1 MRLPRV
7 RFTVRRIMAVVAI
20 LALVLGVSVESIRL
34 KRQCDKFRSLAAG
47 HGQQET
53 FYRQMEQSVIELAQ
67 IEESSGE
74 RTKELNESMSHFVS
88 PRLGGQKVQEMRRR
102 WAEFSEQQKN
112 EAAKDRARAAMHHDS
127 ADYHAALKRK
137 YSAAAARPW
146 RSIEPDGPPPDPDT
160 RAPYWSERGNYG
172 LAVAAFREV
181 LKRDPDD
188 ASALNGLAWVLASC
202 PDASLRDGKMAVET
216 ATRACE
222 LSKWTEASF
231 LDTLAA
237 AYAETGD
244 YPSAVRWQREAI
256 AKLSAADPTR
266 AEFSDRL
273 QLYESSKPYRDDAQ
287 KGN

>member
-1 MRLPRV
+1 
-7 RFTVRRIMAVVAI
+7 
-20 LALVLGVSVESIRL
+20 
-34 KRQCDKFRSLAAG
+34 
-47 HGQQET
+47 
-53 FYRQMEQSVIELAQ
+53 
-67 IEESSGE
+67 
-74 RTKELNESMSHFVS
+74 
-88 PRLGGQKVQEMRRR
+88 
-102 WAEFSEQQKN
+102 
-112 EAAKDRARAAMHHDS
+112 MHHES

-256 AKLSAADPTR
+256 AKLSPDDPTR

-273 QLYESSKPYRDDAQ
+273 QLYESNKPYRD
-287 KGN
+287 GVRRSN

>member
-1 MRLPRV
+1 V
-7 RFTVRRIMAVVAI
+7 
-20 LALVLGVSVESIRL
+20 
-34 KRQCDKFRSLAAG
+34 DKKS
-47 HGQQET
+47 
-53 FYRQMEQSVIELAQ
+53 
-67 IEESSGE
+67 
-74 RTKELNESMSHFVS
+74 K
-88 PRLGGQKVQEMRRR
+88 KMRRR
-102 WAEFSEQQKN
+102 WAEFTEQQNN
-112 EAAKDRARAAMHHDS
+112 EAAKNRAQAAMHHES
-127 ADYHAALKRK
+127 AEYHAALKRK

-146 RSIEPDGPPPDPDT
+146 RSIELDGPPPDPDT
-160 RAPYWSERGNYG
+160 RAPYWSERGYYG

-222 LSKWTEASF
+222 LSEWTEASF

-244 YPSAVRWQREAI
+244 YTTAVRWQREAI

-273 QLYESSKPYRDDAQ
+273 QLYESSKPYREDGR
-287 KGN
+287 KSN

>member
-1 MRLPRV
+1 MRFFRV
-7 RFTVRRIMAVVAI
+7 RFTVRRIMAVVAV
-20 LALVLGVSVESIRL
+20 LALVLGVSVEAIRL
-34 KRQCDKFRSLAAG
+34 KRQRDKFRSLAAG

-53 FYRQMEQSVIELAQ
+53 FYRQMEQSAIEMAQ

-74 RTKELNESMSHFVS
+74 STTAFFESMRNPAQ
-88 PRLGGQKVQEMRRR
+88 PRFGGPKAQEMRRR
-102 WAEFSEQQKN
+102 WAEFTEQQKD
-112 EAAKDRARAAMHHDS
+112 EAAKERAQAAMYHES
-127 ADYHAALKRK
+127 AKYHAALKQK
-137 YSAAAARPW
+137 YLRAAACPW

-172 LAVAAFREV
+172 LAAAAFREV

-202 PDASLRDGKMAVET
+202 PDASLRDGKMAVEL

-222 LSKWTEASF
+222 LNKWTGASF

-244 YPSAVRWQREAI
+244 YTAAVRWQREAI
-256 AKLSAADPTR
+256 AKLSPEDPTR
-266 AEFSDRL
+266 SEFSDRL
-273 QLYESSKPYRDDAQ
+273 QLYGSNKPYREDRR
-287 KGN
+287 KSS